1 MAMSSKVKA
10 RIIDTINT
18 TLSSIGRDKTTKPA
32 VMKGNTSP
40 IAWEFFVVDHLKKMI
55 AARAKE
61 AQRAAITAGVIFD
74 HEKFPKE
81 AGANETIYNDE
92 YVSIHLTVNQ
102 SGTKINTNKL
112 LAYLAA
118 NKVDETLLQRAIDAA
133 TEETRPAHRFAPS
146 LVVSDTN
153 GK

>member
-32 VMKGNTSP
+32 MKSNTSP

-74 HEKFPKE
+74 NEKFPKE
-81 AGANETIYNDE
+81 SGTNETVYSDE
-92 YVSIHLTVNQ
+92 FVSVHLTVNQ
-102 SGTKINTNKL
+102 SGTKVNTNKL

-118 NKVDETLLQRAIDAA
+118 NKVDEALLQRAIDSA
-133 TEETRPAHRFAPS
+133 TEATKPAHRFAPS
-146 LVVSDTN
+146 LIVSDTN
-153 GK
+153 DK